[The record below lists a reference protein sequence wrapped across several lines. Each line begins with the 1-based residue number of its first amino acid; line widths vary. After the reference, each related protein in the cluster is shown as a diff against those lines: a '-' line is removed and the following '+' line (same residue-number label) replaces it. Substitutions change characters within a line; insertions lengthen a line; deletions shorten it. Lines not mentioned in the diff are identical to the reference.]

1 MTEGTARPG
10 GATPHFEWPQDPS
23 FAGTASAPGP
33 APEQQAATPAALAP
47 APAPGRRE
55 RGEAG
60 YRGRAAF
67 DLGTTTATVAVWDAG
82 RSEFPSL
89 SPAQR
94 RRLADEFADLLDS
107 DPPGPQELVLHWK
120 EFRTELAELLGR
132 LGTVAGTGPSTSA
145 AEHLR
150 RTSGTGE
157 PLHRV
162 IAELE
167 RLRVNRGP
175 AMTRFL
181 TARLAHCYDQAL
193 QLPPL
198 DSLRYYK
205 ANLHGPHQ
213 ELPSIVWDTGADG
226 EPRFRL
232 LHPDEAGARVGY
244 RGLKQQLGRSTPR
257 VGAGAGAPG
266 FDELMTGALA
276 DLVRRTDRYL
286 AQFRSELELSAGLL
300 TDVVVTYPTMAPLAV
315 RDALRAML
323 HEAGILRVD
332 TDFDEALAAAMFY
345 VLREVGGRTDL
356 AVEAFTARCDPVPG
370 ANRTEAGRP
379 TAWRQNVLIVDVG
392 GGTTDVALL
401 ELVLHDETDRTA
413 PGAGSPHYGR
423 YFRLRPTLLGTT
435 GAGQRGG
442 DYLTLQVFRWLKI
455 LLADHVLTTVP
466 AVRDAVQERLGDRF
480 VDRETRYL
488 PGRLVEVGL
497 GGLPNLRE
505 AARAAG
511 HVVPTEWR
519 DSTPGRAGTAA
530 QREQLFGKLWSLAET
545 AKRDLGTKAVAD
557 IDEVRLREL
566 RDDVLDLY
574 GQSTAA
580 AVPAFALRQ
589 EDFVGLVGDEV
600 GHVMDFAADLARVRL
615 SDLPRRRGLP
625 EQPLHEVVLTGRG
638 SLLPLVR
645 SELVRALD
653 SRFGGSGGEVRRVPP
668 VVGYGDEFAKHA
680 ASIGACWAAT
690 VDTRAQRDVQAQ
702 LAEGATW
709 LTVDVDNLFR
719 SMRAAFVVR
728 APGGVG
734 SAGATRLF
742 GMDAELRM
750 TDTHPEPVVRSDW
763 VPYQNPFLVD
773 RVQGTDTTV
782 EWAHLRLEEYL
793 AVHPVA
799 GFELRHEQE
808 DRLYVQVEAAASL
821 DIWAWLCCGRTPMID
836 LGAAPTRCDLRAK
849 LGEPGEGGTYDRVP
863 ATVEVDRAIDGFLDD
878 GGTRDPVFRA
888 GDPFDRTVEVNGE
901 RRRARVGGPL
911 PTPRESGWAFS
922 CRAADQDPA
931 TTHPPD
937 LVAAPPVAAGRRHH
951 AVLDDRGVLHVV
963 AGEPGYRAAR
973 DLQEV
978 FEDEGTALRIPM
990 TSGEPD
996 YKPVDDPFTG
1006 HQ

>member
-1 MTEGTARPG
+1 MTDRTARG
-10 GATPHFEWPQDPS
+10 GRPHFRWPQDPS
-23 FAGTASAPGP
+23 FTRDAAAREPAPDPAP
-33 APEQQAATPAALAP
+33 APEQKPVP

-55 RGEAG
+55 RGAAG

-94 RRLADEFADLLDS
+94 RRLADEFAALLDT
-107 DPPGPQELVLHWK
+107 DPPGPQELVLQWK

-132 LGTVAGTGPSTSA
+132 LGTAAGTGASTSA

-157 PLHRV
+157 PLDRV

-167 RLRVNRGP
+167 RLRVNRGA

-181 TARLAHCYDQAL
+181 TARLARCYDQAL

-213 ELPSIVWDTGADG
+213 ELPSTVWDMGA
-226 EPRFRL
+226 EEQPRFRL
-232 LHPDEAGARVGY
+232 QHPDEAGARVGY
-244 RGLKQQLGRSTPR
+244 RGLKQQLGRSSPR
-257 VGAGAGAPG
+257 VGAGAGTPG
-266 FDELMTGALA
+266 FDELMSGALA

-315 RDALRAML
+315 RDALREML
-323 HEAGILRVD
+323 REAGILKVD
-332 TDFDEALAAAMFY
+332 TGFDEALAAAMFY
-345 VLREVGGRTDL
+345 VMREVGGRTDL

-401 ELVLHDETDRTA
+401 ELVLQDETDRTA
-413 PGAGSPHYGR
+413 PGADSPHYGR

-435 GAGQRGG
+435 GASQRGG
-442 DYLTLQVFRWLKI
+442 DHLTLQVFRWLKV
-455 LLADHVLTTVP
+455 LLADHVLATVP

-480 VDRETRYL
+480 VDREARYL

-497 GGLPNLRE
+497 GGLSNLRE
-505 AARAAG
+505 AAKAAG

-519 DSTPGRAGTAA
+519 DSTPGRAGTPA
-530 QREQLFGKLWSLAET
+530 QREQLFGKLWALAET
-545 AKRDLGTKAVAD
+545 AKRDLGTKAVVG

-566 RDDVLDLY
+566 RDDVLDLH
-574 GQSTAA
+574 GQATAA

-589 EDFVGLVGDEV
+589 EDFVRLVADEV

-625 EQPLHEVVLTGRG
+625 EQALHKVVLTGRG

-653 SRFGGSGGEVRRVPP
+653 SRFGGTGGEVRRVPP

-690 VDTRAQRDVQAQ
+690 VDTRAQRDVRAQ

-742 GMDAELRM
+742 GMDAELTM
-750 TDTHPEPVVRSDW
+750 TETHPEPVVRSDW

-773 RVQGTDTTV
+773 RVQGDETTV
-782 EWAHLRLEEYL
+782 EWAHLRLKEYL
-793 AVHPVA
+793 AVHPVE
-799 GFELRHEQE
+799 GFELRPEQE
-808 DRLYVQVEAAASL
+808 ARLYVQVEAAASL
-821 DIWAWLCCGRTPMID
+821 DVWAWLCCGATPMID
-836 LGAAPTRCDLRAK
+836 LGPSPTSGDLRAR
-849 LGEPGEGGTYDRVP
+849 LGDPPEGGRYDRVP

-878 GGTRDPVFRA
+878 GGTGEPLFRA
-888 GDPFDRTVEVNGE
+888 GDAFDRSVDVNGE
-901 RRRARVGGPL
+901 RRRARVSGPL
-911 PTPRESGWAFS
+911 PAPRESGWAFS
-922 CRAADQDPA
+922 CQAPDQDPS
-931 TTHPPD
+931 TTRPPD
-937 LVAAPPVAAGRRHH
+937 VVAAPSISVGRRHH

-963 AGEPGYRAAR
+963 AGEPGYRIAR
-973 DLQEV
+973 DLREV
-978 FEDEGTALRIPM
+978 FGDEGTALRIPM

-996 YKPVDDPFTG
+996 YSPADDPFTG